1 MDPLQIPLRDLH
13 LPSTIGWWPFAPAW
27 WAVIVLVAFGLGW
40 LLRTFLRTRAQG
52 AARRH
57 ALRQL
62 EKLDANYM
70 QHGDAVL
77 FGTELSELLRRTM
90 LAYAPR
96 RDVAGLTGE
105 AWLAWLDQD
114 MREPM
119 FVAGVGK
126 SLIELPYR
134 AATSDVSGIDVDA
147 LRDAV
152 RSRLQTP
159 VRRNS

>member
-13 LPSTIGWWPFAPAW
+13 LPATIGWWPLAPAW
-27 WAVIVLVAFGLGW
+27 WVVIALAVIGLGW
-40 LLRTFLRTRAQG
+40 LLRKFLRTRAQG

-62 EKLDANYM
+62 EQLDASYK
-70 QHGDAVL
+70 QHGNAVL

-96 RDVAGLTGE
+96 SEVAGLTGE
-105 AWLAWLDQD
+105 AWLAWLDHD
-114 MREPM
+114 MREPL
-119 FVAGVGK
+119 FLSGVGK

-134 AATSDVSGIDVDA
+134 LASSDVSSTDIDA

-159 VRRNS
+159 VRRKP

>member
-13 LPSTIGWWPFAPAW
+13 LPATIGWWPLAPAW
-27 WAVIVLVAFGLGW
+27 WVVIALAVIGLGW
-40 LLRTFLRTRAQG
+40 LLRKFLRTRAQG

-62 EKLDANYM
+62 EQLDASYK
-70 QHGDAVL
+70 QHGNAVL

-96 RDVAGLTGE
+96 SEVAGLTGE
-105 AWLAWLDQD
+105 AWLAWLDHD
-114 MREPM
+114 MREPL
-119 FVAGVGK
+119 FLSGVGK

-134 AATSDVSGIDVDA
+134 DASSDVSSTDIDA

-159 VRRNS
+159 VRRKP